1 MGNNAIKLAQVD
13 QKKAKLRDMKNV
25 IIEIRNSNT
34 RLYSTERIGK
44 LEGFPLW
51 NFLEAY
57 AGMVLLQEDFRL
69 LLINT

>member
-1 MGNNAIKLAQVD
+1 
-13 QKKAKLRDMKNV
+13 MKNV

>member
-1 MGNNAIKLAQVD
+1 
-13 QKKAKLRDMKNV
+13 MKNV
-25 IIEIRNSNT
+25 ITEIRNSNT

-51 NFLEAY
+51 KFFEAY
-57 AGMVLLQEDFRL
+57 AGIVLLQEDFCL